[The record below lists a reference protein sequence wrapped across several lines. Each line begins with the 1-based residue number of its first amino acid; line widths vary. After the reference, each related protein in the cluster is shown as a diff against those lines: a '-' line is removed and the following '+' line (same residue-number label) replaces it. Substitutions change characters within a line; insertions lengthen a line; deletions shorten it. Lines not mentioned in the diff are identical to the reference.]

1 MHVFEFVIIVVALA
15 TFGGMFT
22 KWLSHREKH
31 REKHRSDD
39 TLESDR
45 RIDALEKRV
54 QVLERIVTDKAEK
67 LKDDINNL

>member
-1 MHVFEFVIIVVALA
+1 MQVFEFVIVIVALA
-15 TFGGMFT
+15 TLGSMFRG
-22 KWLSHREKH
+22 WLKH
-31 REKHRSDD
+31 REKHAKPIAP
-39 TLESDR
+39 ESDP

>member
-15 TFGGMFT
+15 TLGGMFRG
-22 KWLSHREKH
+22 WLSHKEKH
-31 REKHRSDD
+31 AKPIAP
-39 TLESDR
+39 ESDP

>member
-1 MHVFEFVIIVVALA
+1 MQVFEFVIVIVALA
-15 TFGGMFT
+15 TLGSMF
-22 KWLSHREKH
+22 KGWLNHKEKH
-31 REKHRSDD
+31 AKPIDP
-39 TLESDR
+39 ESDP